1 MIIHN
6 ANAELGQVV
15 ADLAAEGASLHEL
28 LSDMDTGIWT
38 QSTTFKQWS
47 VWDVVAHLHFADHM
61 ALTSITSSDD
71 FANLMKRL
79 RDKSIPNY
87 AGQWLSDEQGNA
99 INGPELLERWYS
111 LFNELCENLARA
123 DPTKRFDWVG
133 PGMKAK
139 MFATARLMETWA
151 HGWEI
156 YDLTN
161 IPRDHTDRLSHIATI
176 GVRTFGWTFNNRGLP
191 VPDQP
196 PFVCLSAP
204 SGDEWTWNEANVD
217 DCIRG
222 SAVDFCQVVTQV
234 RNVADTNLEV
244 VGDAALAWMNIAQ
257 CFAGP
262 PEDPPAPG
270 SRTPK

>member
-6 ANAELGQVV
+6 ANADLGQVV
-15 ADLAAEGASLHEL
+15 SDLSAEGTALHAL

-61 ALTSITSSDD
+61 ALTSITSSGD
-71 FANLMKRL
+71 FAKLMQRL
-79 RDKSIPNY
+79 RDKSNSNY
-87 AGQWLSDEQGNA
+87 AKQWLSDEQGNA
-99 INGPELLERWYS
+99 LNGPELLERWYS
-111 LFNELCENLARA
+111 LFNELCETLASA
-123 DPTKRFDWVG
+123 DPSHRFEWVG

-151 HGWEI
+151 HGSEI
-156 YDLTN
+156 YDLIDN
-161 IPRDHTDRLSHIATI
+161 LRVQTDRLMHIATI
-176 GVRTFGWTFNNRGLP
+176 GVRTFGWTFSNRGIP

-196 PFVCLSAP
+196 PYVRLLAP
-204 SGDEWTWNEANVD
+204 SGDEWSWNEASD
-217 DCIRG
+217 DEYIRG
-222 SAVDFCQVVTQV
+222 SAVEFCQVVTQV
-234 RNVADTNLEV
+234 RNVADTKLDV
-244 VGDAALAWMNIAQ
+244 VGDAAAAWMNIAQ

-270 SRTPK
+270 SRTTK